1 MACNNKNKYTYK
13 VTKGT
18 STATS
23 TETSDCA
30 TTFATEVSSETS
42 TTYTTVDAT
51 SNTKESSSTSSTT
64 STTRQSTTTTMPKI
78 TQTTQTN
85 KQTTTTS
92 TTAVNT
98 TTSNSTTSTE
108 TQDSTATT
116 EITKPLVAKHYSE
129 QDVLDIARVM
139 YSECRGVPSK
149 TEQACVAWTVLNRV
163 DADGTTIY
171 SVVRKRGAFAFNPK
185 APVWDSLKSLSRD
198 VLDRWSREK
207 DGETNVGRVLP
218 KNYLYFYGKNGHNYF
233 RDNYKKPYN
242 IWNYS
247 LESPYDN

>member
-13 VTKGT
+13 VTKET

-30 TTFATEVSSETS
+30 TTFVTEVSSETS
-42 TTYTTVDAT
+42 TTYTTVDT
-51 SNTKESSSTSSTT
+51 TGSTKESSLISSAT
-64 STTRQSTTTTMPKI
+64 STTYQNTTTTQP
-78 TQTTQTN
+78 QTTQAAQTN
-85 KQTTTTS
+85 KQTTTT
-92 TTAVNT
+92 TTTTVNT
-98 TTSNSTTSTE
+98 TTSDLPTSAE
-108 TQDSTATT
+108 TQDSTTTT
-116 EITKPLVAKHYSE
+116 ETTKPLVVKYYSE

-171 SVVRKRGAFAFNPK
+171 SAVRKRGAFAFNPK

-247 LESPYDN
+247 LESPYEN